1 MDRETS
7 WQVIAQQRLA
17 IADLLDTLTPEEW
30 ETPSLCGGW
39 TVRTVAA
46 HVAGTPIAPPLI
58 ALVPFMIRA
67 RGNYNRLVDI
77 LTRHFAE
84 QPGFDPAALLRE
96 HAASRKLP
104 KLTNYRNIVMD
115 TIVHGQDIAI
125 PLGRTLPV
133 TPEAAAAGADRAVE
147 VALPL
152 WKRHRLDGLHL
163 VATDTEWTHGSGAEI
178 RGPMLALLLLITCRP
193 AGFDGV
199 TGPGT
204 EILAARLRP
213 APARSDSPPR

>member
-7 WQVIAQQRLA
+7 WQVIEQQRLA
-17 IADLLDTLTPEEW
+17 IADLLDTLTPAEW

-46 HVAGTPIAPPLI
+46 HVAGTPIAPPLL
-58 ALVPFMIRA
+58 AMVPFMIRA

-77 LTRHFAE
+77 LTKHFAAE
-84 QPGFDPAALLRE
+84 PGFDPAALLRE

-115 TIVHGQDIAI
+115 IIVHGQDIAI

-133 TPEAAAAGADRAVE
+133 TPEAAAAGAGRAVE
-147 VALPL
+147 VGLPL
-152 WKRHRLDGLHL
+152 WKRHRLDGLRL
-163 VATDTEWTHGSGAEI
+163 VATDIDWSFGDGAEI
-178 RGPMLALLLLITCRP
+178 RGPMLSLLLLTTCRP
-193 AGFDGV
+193 AGFARV
-199 TGPGT
+199 SGPGVDT
-204 EILAARLRP
+204 LAARLRP
-213 APARSDSPPR
+213 APDSSGTPRR